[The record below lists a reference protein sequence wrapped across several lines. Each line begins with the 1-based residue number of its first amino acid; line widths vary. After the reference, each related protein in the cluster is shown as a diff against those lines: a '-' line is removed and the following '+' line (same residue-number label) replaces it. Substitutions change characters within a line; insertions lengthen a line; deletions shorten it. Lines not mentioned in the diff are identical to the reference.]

1 MMKLQPFLLRPQ
13 PKHVH
18 NHAQRVAQI
27 ELPRFNGE
35 AAGLD
40 FGQIQQI
47 VDEMQ
52 QMVAAALN
60 DFQPG
65 PLLICQTAVALQ
77 HLRIAENPVERGAKF
92 MAHVRQEFAFR
103 PVRGF
108 GGNRRLLQFLRA
120 LRDKLFEML
129 FIRFQF
135 VFDQFPRRDIRMR
148 PDHAHDLAVG
158 VALHDF
164 SAPEYPSPFAAPRFH
179 AKFRRKNRRQILE
192 MLFQR
197 VFGAAEVVGMYAL
210 APTRARCRKRPRRI
224 V

>member
-1 MMKLQPFLLRPQ
+1 MAASHERQENAAQFVRRNADAGVGDFKTQRVAAAPLHAQRHAALPRKFNRIAEQIQQNLAQAALIALHNDGKARVFEMMKLQPFLLRPQ

-18 NHAQRVAQI
+18 NHAQRVAQV

-52 QMVAAALN
+52 QMIAAALN

-65 PLLICQTAVALQ
+65 SLLVRQAVVALQ
-77 HLRIAENPVERGAKF
+77 HLRIAENPVKRGAKF

-108 GGNRRLLQFLRA
+108 GGNRRLL
-120 LRDKLFEML
+120 
-129 FIRFQF
+129 
-135 VFDQFPRRDIRMR
+135 
-148 PDHAHDLAVG
+148 
-158 VALHDF
+158 
-164 SAPEYPSPFAAPRFH
+164 
-179 AKFRRKNRRQILE
+179 
-192 MLFQR
+192 
-197 VFGAAEVVGMYAL
+197 
-210 APTRARCRKRPRRI
+210 
-224 V
+224 